1 MNGASLLPD
10 GNCTVRVWAPRVK
23 KMGLRLI
30 GGRDDLM
37 QPEPGGYFSLTVP
50 ACAGDRYFYLP
61 DDHKPVPDPVSR
73 LLPEGVHG
81 PTEIVDPQSFAWH
94 DQSWRGLPLADYILY
109 ELHVGTFTPQ
119 GTFAGVIERLEYL
132 KHDLGVTVLELMP
145 VAAFPGERNW
155 GYDGVSP
162 YAVQAS
168 YGGPEGLRRLVDA
181 AHQLGLGVMLDVVY
195 NHLGHEGNYLRVF
208 GPYFTA
214 RHHTPWGEAINYDDA
229 GSREVRRYF
238 VENALYWIRE
248 YHLDGLRL
256 DAIQT
261 IKDDSERHILAA
273 IQDEVQSLARELGRT
288 VCVIAETDENDARL
302 VRPVASGGYGL
313 DAQWS
318 DDFHH
323 AVHATLTGE
332 RQRYY
337 QDFGDLSQVV
347 RALNEGFV
355 FQDEF
360 YKYWSARRGTSSVAL
375 PMQSHVICLQNHDQA
390 GNRAL
395 GERLTTLVSIGQRK
409 AAVALLLLAPHTPLL
424 FMGEEYDE
432 SAPFLYFTSYGDAA
446 LARSTSEGRKK
457 EFEDLADLDLP
468 DPQDPATFERSK
480 LHWDLAGEG
489 NEMLRWYRALIELP
503 KRYVLAGERTCR
515 ANLVD
520 ESSILLQV
528 PATNPKIQ
536 VLAEFAAPKRSWNPG
551 KDWRLA
557 LWSEEQDSAVAVYTA
572 G

>member
-1 MNGASLLPD
+1 
-10 GNCTVRVWAPRVK
+10 
-23 KMGLRLI
+23 MGLRLV
-30 GGRDDLM
+30 GGRDYRM
-37 QPEPGGYFSLTVP
+37 QPEPAGYFSLTVP
-50 ACAGDRYFYLP
+50 ARAGDRYFYLP
-61 DDHKPVPDPVSR
+61 EDHKPVPDPVSR

-119 GTFAGVIERLEYL
+119 GTFDGVIQRLAYL
-132 KHDLGVTVLELMP
+132 KYELGVTVLELMP

-155 GYDGVSP
+155 GYDSVSP

-168 YGGPEGLRRLVDA
+168 YGGPEGLKRLVDA

-214 RHHTPWGEAINYDDA
+214 SHHTPWGEAINYDDA

-238 VENALYWIRE
+238 LENALYWVRE
-248 YHLDGLRL
+248 YHFDGLRL

-261 IKDDSERHILAA
+261 VKDDSERHILAE
-273 IQDEVQSLARELGRT
+273 IQNEMQSLARELRRT

-302 VRPVASGGYGL
+302 VRPVASGGCGL

-323 AVHATLTGE
+323 AMHAFLTGE

-355 FQDEF
+355 FQGEF
-360 YKYWSARRGTSSVAL
+360 FKYWNALRGTSSAGL
-375 PMQSHVICLQNHDQA
+375 PMESHVICLQNHDQA
-390 GNRAL
+390 GNRAF
-395 GERLTTLVSIGQRK
+395 GERLTTLVPIGLRK
-409 AAVALLLLAPHTPLL
+409 TAVALLLLAPHTPLL

-446 LARSTSEGRKK
+446 LAHATSEGRKK
-457 EFEDLADLDLP
+457 EFEDLATVDLP
-468 DPQDPATFERSK
+468 DPQDPSTFERSK

-489 NEMLRWYRALIELP
+489 NEMLRWYRALIELR

-515 ANLVD
+515 AALAD
-520 ESSILLQV
+520 ECSILLRV

-536 VLAEFAAPKRSWNPG
+536 VLAEFQPSKRSWNPG

-557 LWSEEQDSAVAVYTA
+557 LWSEEPDSAASVYIRA